1 MAFDIIHAK
10 FLPGDIPMVT
20 YYVYVSMYI
29 NIYIP
34 VIIY

>member
-20 YYVYVSMYI
+20 YCVYKYI
-29 NIYIP
+29 FP